1 MVAAK
6 QNQKFPFHFLSVSYR
21 NCTLFTS
28 DYRCSGSCGNVPHF
42 LTPHTLF
49 PFATLRILAK
59 TAILFFGCGTWIR
72 TKIPCSRGMCPTI
85 RRSRNLICRPCD
97 MSVGYTF
104 SPNFSNSYFF
114 FFVLMMADFIKAE
127 KRGCGARG

>member
-59 TAILFFGCGTWIR
+59 KRILKLGCGTWTR
-72 TKIPCSRGMCPTI
+72 TRIPCSRGMCPTI
-85 RRSRNLICRPCD
+85 RRSRNC
-97 MSVGYTF
+97 Y
-104 SPNFSNSYFF
+104 SYF
-114 FFVLMMADFIKAE
+114 LKLIKFLKLSTSCFLLNLIASSLLSGW
-127 KRGCGARG
+127 KP